1 MAIFLVFLATWKMIS
16 CENDLDFKHRHILQV
31 CIPFFR
37 STDVEGHLMR
47 ETLLLIRAVQESNRP
62 KLLAQD
68 AALFDQILNDIFPG
82 VSAIGQEQGCME
94 VGK

>member
-1 MAIFLVFLATWKMIS
+1 
-16 CENDLDFKHRHILQV
+16 
-31 CIPFFR
+31 
-37 STDVEGHLMR
+37 MR

-82 VSAIGQEQGCME
+82 VSAIEQEQGCME
-94 VGK
+94 VGKYWGIQFFNNRN